1 MSESFAALLEES
13 INKITMKTGE
23 LVLGSVVEV
32 GDDYVIVDAGL
43 KSESAIP
50 IAEFKNI
57 DGEITVKEGDV
68 TEVVPNQC
76 IVVRTEGRGQKRISY
91 AHIDYILHNNNDL
104 ADYLQ
109 AAGKGNNI
117 PND

>member
-50 IAEFKNI
+50 IAEFKNT

-68 TEVVPNQC
+68 TEVAIEAVEED
-76 IVVRTEGRGQKRISY
+76 ITEEDGNITLEIIYKRI
-91 AHIDYILHNNNDL
+91 
-104 ADYLQ
+104 
-109 AAGKGNNI
+109 
-117 PND
+117 